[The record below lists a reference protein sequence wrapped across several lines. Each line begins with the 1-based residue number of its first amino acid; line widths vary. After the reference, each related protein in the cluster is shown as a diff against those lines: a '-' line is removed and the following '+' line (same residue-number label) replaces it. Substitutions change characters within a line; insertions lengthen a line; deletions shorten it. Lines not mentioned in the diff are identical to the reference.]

1 MIAAL
6 LFLVAPD
13 NTIVLL
19 ATGRKAL
26 VMAKLVISIIRP
38 HRNFLSPRVVDID
51 ILCRCVVVFSLYEDY
66 TIILSISYVLKMS
79 KDIAHRTTSYIIY
92 CWPIIVRAKDIGW
105 QLGDREYAFEM
116 LDAGR

>member
-13 NTIVLL
+13 KIIVLL

-38 HRNFLSPRVVDID
+38 HRNFLSFIVGDID
-51 ILCRCVVVFSLYEDY
+51 ILC
-66 TIILSISYVLKMS
+66 
-79 KDIAHRTTSYIIY
+79 
-92 CWPIIVRAKDIGW
+92 
-105 QLGDREYAFEM
+105 
-116 LDAGR
+116 